1 MNDPGVDQPVSQV
14 ADDLEGNPY
23 EKEEKLEKEEE
34 EDFLDPRCVSY
45 PALENIPDL
54 SIADGGSHPRHAR

>member
-1 MNDPGVDQPVSQV
+1 MNDPGTHEPVNEV

-34 EDFLDPRCVSY
+34 EDFLDPR
-45 PALENIPDL
+45 
-54 SIADGGSHPRHAR
+54 